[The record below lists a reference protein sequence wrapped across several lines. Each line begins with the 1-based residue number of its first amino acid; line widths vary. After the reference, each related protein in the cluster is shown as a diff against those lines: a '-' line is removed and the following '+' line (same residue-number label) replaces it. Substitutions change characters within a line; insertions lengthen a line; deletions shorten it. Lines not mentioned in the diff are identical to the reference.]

1 MPSAL
6 VNDPMLFSDLFF
18 SAGVPTQVVTSV
30 VDAPVE
36 AGRAGDNLS
45 TVRTFALMRFE
56 GKFGGPRGHRS
67 SLPCAEAVGAAHVD

>member
-6 VNDPMLFSDLFF
+6 VNDSVLFSDLFF

-36 AGRAGDNLS
+36 ASRAGDNLS
-45 TVRTFALMRFE
+45 TVRTFALM
-56 GKFGGPRGHRS
+56 
-67 SLPCAEAVGAAHVD
+67 